1 MKRFFIYLI
10 AFLPIV
16 YLLIRLF
23 IIDDVT
29 DPIKYIYTIT
39 GVGATVILFISI
51 IISLL
56 KEKINLMKYRKEIG
70 LFGFFYAFLHLTNF
84 VVFDAS
90 FDFEFILKET
100 VEKPFIYLGM
110 IAFFVLLF
118 MAITSTKQL
127 FRKYNKYHKLVYLS
141 LILITIHW
149 IMAQK
154 AISILQFIYIL
165 AIIIIG
171 YYKLIQQI
179 GKNNWFNTSKIYF
192 NDVKYST
199 NNL

>member
-1 MKRFFIYLI
+1 MKRFFIYLT

-23 IIDDVT
+23 IIDDVN

-39 GVGATVILFISI
+39 GVSATVILFISI

-70 LFGFFYAFLHLTNF
+70 LLGFFYAFLHLTNF

-110 IAFFVLLF
+110 IAFFILLF

-154 AISILQFIYIL
+154 SINISQFIYIF
-165 AIIIIG
+165 IIIVIG
-171 YYKLIQQI
+171 YFKLLQMII
-179 GKNNWFNTSKIYF
+179 KKAN
-192 NDVKYST
+192 
-199 NNL
+199 

>member
-1 MKRFFIYLI
+1 MKRSFIYLI

-23 IIDDVT
+23 IIDDVN

-39 GVGATVILFISI
+39 GVSATVILFISI
-51 IISLL
+51 IISLI
-56 KEKINLMKYRKEIG
+56 KEKINLIKYRKEIG
-70 LFGFFYAFLHLTNF
+70 LLGFFYAFLHLLNF
-84 VVFDAS
+84 IVFDAS

-110 IAFFVLLF
+110 IAFFILLF

-154 AISILQFIYIL
+154 SVNITQFIYIG
-165 AIIIIG
+165 IILIIG
-171 YYKLIQQI
+171 YYKLLQQI
-179 GKNNWFNTSKIYF
+179 VRSNK
-192 NDVKYST
+192 
-199 NNL
+199 L

>member
-179 GKNNWFNTSKIYF
+179 GKNN
-192 NDVKYST
+192 
-199 NNL
+199 

>member
-23 IIDDVT
+23 IIDDVN

-39 GVGATVILFISI
+39 GVSATVILFVSI
-51 IISLL
+51 LISLI
-56 KEKINLMKYRKEIG
+56 KEKINFMKYRKEIG
-70 LFGFFYAFLHLTNF
+70 LLGFFYAFLHLLNF
-84 VVFDAS
+84 IVFDAS
-90 FDFEFILKET
+90 FDFEFILKESF
-100 VEKPFIYLGM
+100 EKPFIYLGM
-110 IAFFVLLF
+110 IAFFILLF

-154 AISILQFIYIL
+154 AISILQFSYIG
-165 AIIIIG
+165 IILIIG
-171 YYKLIQQI
+171 YYKLLQQI
-179 GKNNWFNTSKIYF
+179 MK
-192 NDVKYST
+192 KYK
-199 NNL
+199 

>member
-1 MKRFFIYLI
+1 MKRFFIYLT

-70 LFGFFYAFLHLTNF
+70 LLGFFYAFSCKF
-84 VVFDAS
+84 V
-90 FDFEFILKET
+90 
-100 VEKPFIYLGM
+100 
-110 IAFFVLLF
+110 
-118 MAITSTKQL
+118 
-127 FRKYNKYHKLVYLS
+127 
-141 LILITIHW
+141 
-149 IMAQK
+149 
-154 AISILQFIYIL
+154 QFIVL
-165 AIIIIG
+165 N
-171 YYKLIQQI
+171 Q
-179 GKNNWFNTSKIYF
+179 
-192 NDVKYST
+192 
-199 NNL
+199 

>member
-70 LFGFFYAFLHLTNF
+70 LLGFFYAFLHLTNF

>member
-39 GVGATVILFISI
+39 GVSATVILFISI

-70 LFGFFYAFLHLTNF
+70 LLGFFYAFLHLTNF

-179 GKNNWFNTSKIYF
+179 GKNN
-192 NDVKYST
+192 
-199 NNL
+199 

>member
-1 MKRFFIYLI
+1 MIKRFFIYLI
-10 AFLPIV
+10 FFLPVV

-23 IIDDVT
+23 IIDDVN

-39 GVGATVILFISI
+39 GVSATVILFISI

-179 GKNNWFNTSKIYF
+179 GKNN
-192 NDVKYST
+192 
-199 NNL
+199 

>member
-110 IAFFVLLF
+110 IAFFILLF

-179 GKNNWFNTSKIYF
+179 GKNN
-192 NDVKYST
+192 
-199 NNL
+199 